1 MTKKPSINKSET
13 YWIIDTET
21 AGEHES
27 SRSAYGPF
35 ESHEAAAAFLVMD
48 AGTLLE
54 NTDEDVR
61 RIDAETWAAPMHIC
75 KLVAAVQQ
83 VPEIHINVHLKKV
96 APEARYQ
103 RVALSA

>member
-1 MTKKPSINKSET
+1 MKKKTET
-13 YWIIDTET
+13 YWVIDTEA
-21 AGEHES
+21 AGDHES

-35 ESHEAAAAFLVMD
+35 ESHESAAAFLVMD

-54 NTDEDVR
+54 NTDVDVR

-75 KLVAAVQQ
+75 KLFAAVQQ
-83 VPEIHINVHLKKV
+83 VPEVSINVHLKKV

-103 RVALSA
+103 KAAQCPHAEP

>member
-1 MTKKPSINKSET
+1 MKKKAET
-13 YWIIDTET
+13 YWVVDTE
-21 AGEHES
+21 AGDRDS
-27 SRSAYGPF
+27 SRDAYGPF

-48 AGTLLE
+48 AGALLE

-61 RIDAETWAAPMHIC
+61 RIDADNWAAPMHIC

-83 VPEIHINVHLKKV
+83 VPEVSINVHLKKV

-103 RVALSA
+103 KAALPA

>member
-1 MTKKPSINKSET
+1 MKKKAET
-13 YWIIDTET
+13 YWIVDTE
-21 AGEHES
+21 AGDRDS
-27 SRSAYGPF
+27 SRDAYGPF

-61 RIDAETWAAPMHIC
+61 RIDADNWAAPMHIC

-83 VPEIHINVHLKKV
+83 VPEININVHLKKV
-96 APEARYQ
+96 APEARYE
-103 RVALSA
+103 RAALPA

>member
-1 MTKKPSINKSET
+1 MQQVCF
-13 YWIIDTET
+13 D
-21 AGEHES
+21 GVS
-27 SRSAYGPF
+27 SAHYRQAKF

-83 VPEIHINVHLKKV
+83 VPESHINVHLKKV

>member
-1 MTKKPSINKSET
+1 MKKKTET
-13 YWIIDTET
+13 YWVIDTES

-27 SRSAYGPF
+27 SRDAYGPF

-61 RIDAETWAAPMHIC
+61 RIDADNWAAPMHIC

-83 VPEIHINVHLKKV
+83 VPEVSINVHLKKV

-103 RVALSA
+103 KAALPA

>member
-1 MTKKPSINKSET
+1 MKKKTET
-13 YWIIDTET
+13 YWVIDTE
-21 AGEHES
+21 ASGGHES

-35 ESHEAAAAFLVMD
+35 ESHESAAAFLVMD

-54 NTDEDVR
+54 NTDVDVR

-75 KLVAAVQQ
+75 KLFAAVQQ
-83 VPEIHINVHLKKV
+83 VPEVSINVHLKKV

-103 RVALSA
+103 KAALPA